1 MKILG
6 SNKNKVT
13 KDKNNQNLP
22 HFEITKLVLV
32 YCNIADSDFQQNS
45 RVLYKFNRNNPFGT
59 WLEISPTNHIF

>member
-32 YCNIADSDFQQNS
+32 CCNIVDSDFQQNS
-45 RVLYKFNRNNPFGT
+45 RVLYKFNRNKPFGT
-59 WLEISPTNHIF
+59 